1 MLRDRS
7 GASDLL
13 RGWCSNTRPA
23 ALFADLFCD
32 LDLGHAGGFDALP
45 VADVAPPKIVFGRN
59 NSGIDLVQ
67 HDEADFLGVAR
78 CQVILFFDK
87 GVLLLEDA
95 LREEEEN
102 DFCLA
107 NVNGDLLLPF
117 FVGDAVNAV
126 VIPDVDLM
134 RAQFLGN
141 LAEANLIFCVIADK
155 NERLFVSCVE
165 S

>member
-1 MLRDRS
+1 M
-7 GASDLL
+7 
-13 RGWCSNTRPA
+13 
-23 ALFADLFCD
+23 
-32 LDLGHAGGFDALP
+32 
-45 VADVAPPKIVFGRN
+45 
-59 NSGIDLVQ
+59 
-67 HDEADFLGVAR
+67 AR

-134 RAQFLGN
+134 RAQLLGD
-141 LAEANLIFCVIADK
+141 LAETNLIFCVIADK
-155 NERLFVSCVE
+155 NERLLYNTSEIDLFAVE
-165 S
+165 YQI

>member
-1 MLRDRS
+1 MPCVR
-7 GASDLL
+7 
-13 RGWCSNTRPA
+13 
-23 ALFADLFCD
+23 
-32 LDLGHAGGFDALP
+32 
-45 VADVAPPKIVFGRN
+45 KK
-59 NSGIDLVQ
+59 NS
-67 HDEADFLGVAR
+67 
-78 CQVILFFDK
+78 
-87 GVLLLEDA
+87 
-95 LREEEEN
+95 EEEEN

-126 VIPDVDLM
+126 VIPDIDLM
-134 RAQFLGN
+134 RAQFLGD